1 MRAWGLGVSALLV
14 MSATMAGLVVGWLCW
29 QWATRLLGTS
39 EGLVPVPAACV
50 SCAVVWGLTC
60 GFLGLG
66 ALSLELLVLCV
77 PLVTLSLA
85 DFAVRIIPNECVLA
99 VLAVHL
105 CRVAMQVAQGSL
117 GLGQALAQV
126 LAGGACA
133 LVPLLALTLGMG
145 RVLQAESMGG
155 GDLKLLAA
163 GGVCVGWRLLPFLL
177 SAKEVNPSLKVWAS
191 PWCPKAFRS
200 RSLYPVRRTRPCKSR
215 HAVWRYRLQYR
226 NRSARHFRARILW

>member
-1 MRAWGLGVSALLV
+1 
-14 MSATMAGLVVGWLCW
+14 MAGLVVGWLCW

-133 LVPLLALTLGMG
+133 LVPLLALTLVVHRGLATRG
-145 RVLQAESMGG
+145 RETWRGLCLRSVHSCRTLAHDALCSRRGH
-155 GDLKLLAA
+155 LAA
-163 GGVCVGWRLLPFLL
+163 DMGLL
-177 SAKEVNPSLKVWAS
+177 SK
-191 PWCPKAFRS
+191 WCLLHVVALS
-200 RSLYPVRRTRPCKSR
+200 
-215 HAVWRYRLQYR
+215 
-226 NRSARHFRARILW
+226 

>member
-1 MRAWGLGVSALLV
+1 
-14 MSATMAGLVVGWLCW
+14 MAGLVVGWLCW

-66 ALSLELLVLCV
+66 ALSLELLALCV

-105 CRVAMQVAQGSL
+105 CRVAMRVAQGSL
-117 GLGQALAQV
+117 GLGQALARV

-133 LVPLLALTLGMG
+133 LVPLLALTLVMD

-155 GDLKLLAA
+155 GDLKLLVA

-177 SAKEVNPSLKVWAS
+177 FLACCLGLCTAALPRGPSIAVALWLTMLFA
-191 PWCPKAFRS
+191 
-200 RSLYPVRRTRPCKSR
+200 PVVDTWLLTW
-215 HAVWRYRLQYR
+215 V
-226 NRSARHFRARILW
+226 F

>member
-1 MRAWGLGVSALLV
+1 
-14 MSATMAGLVVGWLCW
+14 MAGLVVGWLCW

-66 ALSLELLVLCV
+66 ALSLELLALCV

-105 CRVAMQVAQGSL
+105 CRVAMRVAQGSL

-133 LVPLLALTLGMG
+133 LVPLLALTLVMD

-155 GDLKLLAA
+155 GDLKLRVA

-177 SAKEVNPSLKVWAS
+177 FLACCLGLCTAALPRGGARRGEAFAFGPSIAVALWLTMLFA
-191 PWCPKAFRS
+191 
-200 RSLYPVRRTRPCKSR
+200 PVVDTWLLTW
-215 HAVWRYRLQYR
+215 V
-226 NRSARHFRARILW
+226 F